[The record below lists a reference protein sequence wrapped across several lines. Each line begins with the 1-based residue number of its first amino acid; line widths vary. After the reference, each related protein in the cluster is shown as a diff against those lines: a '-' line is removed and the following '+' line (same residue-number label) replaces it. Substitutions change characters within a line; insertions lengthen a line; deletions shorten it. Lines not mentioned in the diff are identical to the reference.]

1 MSRAIVAVVG
11 NPNSGKT
18 TLFNA
23 LTGARQRVGNWPG
36 VTVEKKVGTYR
47 DGGVDIDMVD
57 LPGIYSIG
65 PSDSST
71 DERIARTYVLSGEP
85 RVIVNIV
92 DASNLERNLY
102 LTVQLLEMR
111 VPMVVAL
118 NMMDVARQQ
127 GVQIDAA
134 RLEERLGVPVVPIV
148 AARGEG
154 VPELRATILA
164 AIAAPRVPATE
175 VRYAP
180 AVEAALATLEPL
192 LAGPAA
198 ALGRDPRWLAVQLLD
213 SDEALARSLD
223 APARTALADA
233 IAGIED
239 SVGDDSDILLADG
252 RYGFIGGVAREAIH
266 RPRQASRSASD
277 RIDRV
282 LLHRALGIP
291 IFMALMYLMFMWT
304 INIGGAFIDFFDIL
318 GGTLFVQAT
327 AMALDGIGSPQW
339 LTVVLADGIGGGLQ
353 TVATFIPI
361 IGFLFLFLSVLE
373 DSGYMARAAFVMDRF
388 MRSIGLPGK
397 AFVPLIVGFGCTVPA
412 VMATRT
418 LESENDRKTTIAMSP
433 FMSCG
438 ARLPVYALFAAAF
451 FPASGQNLVFALYLI
466 GILVAVLTGYLL
478 KSTLLAGATA
488 PLVLELP
495 PYRMPRAR
503 NVVLRTWSRL
513 QGFIVRAGRVIVP
526 MVMVLSV
533 LNSLGTDGSFGRE
546 DSDASV
552 LAEIGRTVVPVFEPM
567 GLQDDNWPAAVG
579 IVTGLL
585 AKEAV
590 VGTLDALYGALG
602 AEDGGAAAGEEEE
615 VGLGQGVVAAFLSV
629 PANLSDMAGMAAD
642 PLGLTVG
649 DVSSADVA
657 AIEQGV
663 DAATFGAMA
672 DRFDGQVGAFA
683 FLLFVLLYSPCLAAI
698 AAIYRELNGRW
709 ALFVVA
715 WTTGVAYGGAVLFYQ
730 AATFSRHPETA
741 TLWIGGLLAVVAVV
755 TLALRYV
762 GRSYRIVPQAAE

>member
-252 RYGFIGGVAREAIH
+252 RYGFIGG
-266 RPRQASRSASD
+266 
-277 RIDRV
+277 
-282 LLHRALGIP
+282 
-291 IFMALMYLMFMWT
+291 
-304 INIGGAFIDFFDIL
+304 
-318 GGTLFVQAT
+318 
-327 AMALDGIGSPQW
+327 
-339 LTVVLADGIGGGLQ
+339 
-353 TVATFIPI
+353 
-361 IGFLFLFLSVLE
+361 
-373 DSGYMARAAFVMDRF
+373 
-388 MRSIGLPGK
+388 
-397 AFVPLIVGFGCTVPA
+397 
-412 VMATRT
+412 
-418 LESENDRKTTIAMSP
+418 
-433 FMSCG
+433 G
-438 ARLPVYALFAAAF
+438 AR
-451 FPASGQNLVFALYLI
+451 G
-466 GILVAVLTGYLL
+466 GD
-478 KSTLLAGATA
+478 
-488 PLVLELP
+488 P
-495 PYRMPRAR
+495 PPPR
-503 NVVLRTWSRL
+503 
-513 QGFIVRAGRVIVP
+513 GRRR
-526 MVMVLSV
+526 
-533 LNSLGTDGSFGRE
+533 GR
-546 DSDASV
+546 
-552 LAEIGRTVVPVFEPM
+552 
-567 GLQDDNWPAAVG
+567 
-579 IVTGLL
+579 
-585 AKEAV
+585 
-590 VGTLDALYGALG
+590 
-602 AEDGGAAAGEEEE
+602 
-615 VGLGQGVVAAFLSV
+615 
-629 PANLSDMAGMAAD
+629 
-642 PLGLTVG
+642 
-649 DVSSADVA
+649 
-657 AIEQGV
+657 
-663 DAATFGAMA
+663 
-672 DRFDGQVGAFA
+672 
-683 FLLFVLLYSPCLAAI
+683 
-698 AAIYRELNGRW
+698 
-709 ALFVVA
+709 
-715 WTTGVAYGGAVLFYQ
+715 
-730 AATFSRHPETA
+730 
-741 TLWIGGLLAVVAVV
+741 
-755 TLALRYV
+755 
-762 GRSYRIVPQAAE
+762 